1 MRRVFRASLKHPS
14 VLPMQHFMDGPMSLS
29 EPSSTAGRGRY
40 RRAVSSIVSGE
51 PKPSGPEPLNQLRVG
66 IDLVEVEEVAATLHS
81 KLGPRYLSRIFTSRE
96 VDDCQ
101 QDREVDPVR
110 LAGRFAAK
118 EAAMKA
124 LRVGDRA
131 VSWRDVEV
139 QRAADGAPELV
150 LHGAAATLA
159 AEAGLSHFALSVT
172 HERTYASA
180 IVVATA

>member
-1 MRRVFRASLKHPS
+1 
-14 VLPMQHFMDGPMSLS
+14 MDGPTPRA
-29 EPSSTAGRGRY
+29 EPSSAAGCGRY
-40 RRAVSSIVSGE
+40 RRGVAPTTSSE
-51 PKPSGPEPLNQLRVG
+51 PNSTPSEPSNRLQVG

-81 KLGPRYLSRIFTSRE
+81 RLGTRYLSRIYTDRE
-96 VDDCQ
+96 VEDCVR
-101 QDREVDPVR
+101 DREVDPVR

-124 LRVGDRA
+124 LRVGDRP
-131 VSWRDVEV
+131 VSWRELEV
-139 QRAADGAPELV
+139 QRASDGAPTLV
-150 LHGAAATLA
+150 LHGAAAALA

>member
-1 MRRVFRASLKHPS
+1 
-14 VLPMQHFMDGPMSLS
+14 MDGPMTSS
-29 EPSSTAGRGRY
+29 EPSSAAGRGRY
-40 RRAVSSIVSGE
+40 RRGVAPAASSE
-51 PKPSGPEPLNQLRVG
+51 PTVDQSEVPSLLRVG
-66 IDLVEVEEVAATLHS
+66 IDLVEVEEVAATLGS
-81 KLGPRYLSRIFTSRE
+81 ELGDRYLSRVYTSRE
-96 VDDCQ
+96 VEDCLR
-101 QDREVDPVR
+101 DREVDPVR

-131 VSWRDVEV
+131 VPWREVEV
-139 QRAADGAPELV
+139 QRADDGAPTLL
-150 LHGAAATLA
+150 LHGAAAALA

>member
-1 MRRVFRASLKHPS
+1 MP
-14 VLPMQHFMDGPMSLS
+14 LS
-29 EPSSTAGRGRY
+29 EPSSAAGRGSY
-40 RRAVSSIVSGE
+40 RRAVPSTAAGE
-51 PKPSGPEPLNQLRVG
+51 PKTPEPESPSRLRVG

-81 KLGPRYLSRIFTSRE
+81 KLGARYLSRIYTSRE
-96 VDDCQ
+96 VEDCRR
-101 QDREVDPVR
+101 DREVDPVR

-131 VSWRDVEV
+131 VSWREVEV
-139 QRAADGAPELV
+139 QRAADGAPTLV
-150 LHGAAATLA
+150 LRGAAAALA
-159 AEAGLSHFALSVT
+159 AEAGLSQFALSVT